1 MREYLAAQQ
10 SRGTM
15 DRRKL
20 DTLQAG
26 RGFAALAVLLFHTET
41 TLQMAKYL
49 GHETFAVFR
58 GGYIGI
64 DFFFVLSG
72 FVIMLAHE
80 QDLGQPDR
88 VLSFLWR
95 RFKRIY
101 PLLWVTLVLTSLMI
115 VFVLKAVPSAWDIVA
130 GFVILPSTTDPL
142 LTVEWTLRREIIF
155 YALFAIMILWRFTGM
170 ILLGG
175 WFALSLVLPYLG
187 VTGLS
192 AVFFDTHH
200 LLFGLG
206 MGICWLYLRGHIRY
220 PAVLTGAGTIAFF
233 IMWSVLAF
241 NYELSSDPTCRL
253 LAGTGA
259 AVAIAGLV
267 GLESETALRVPRP
280 LIFLGEASYA
290 IYLIHLPVISALGR
304 IVVRF
309 RDQAPAPVLV
319 LAVAVAALAIGAAY
333 HIWVERPLMRFVN
346 SLGKP
351 RHGNV

>member
-1 MREYLAAQQ
+1 
-10 SRGTM
+10 M

-26 RGFAALAVLLFHTET
+26 RGFAALAVLLFHVET
-41 TLQMAKYL
+41 TLQMAKYF
-49 GHETFAVFR
+49 GHETFVVFR

-80 QDLGQPDR
+80 NDLGRPER

-101 PLLWVTLVLTSLMI
+101 PLLWVTLLLTSLMV
-115 VFVLKAVPSAWDIVA
+115 VFVLKTIPSVWDIIA
-130 GFVILPSTTDPL
+130 GFLILPATTDPL

-155 YALFAIMILWRFTGM
+155 YALFAFMILWRGPG
-170 ILLGG
+170 LAVLGS
-175 WFALSLVLPYLG
+175 WFLLSLVLPYLG

-206 MGICWLYLRGHIRY
+206 MGICWLYRRGLIRY
-220 PAVLTGAGTIAFF
+220 PAVLTGAGSLLYFG
-233 IMWSVLAF
+233 MWGILAF
-241 NYELSSDPTCRL
+241 NYQLHGDPTCRL

-267 GLESETALRVPRP
+267 GLESQTGLRVPRP
-280 LIFLGEASYA
+280 LILLGEASYA
-290 IYLIHLPVISALGR
+290 IYLIHLPIISALGR
-304 IVVRF
+304 VAARF
-309 RDQAPAPVLV
+309 RDQVPAAVLV
-319 LAVAVAALAIGAAY
+319 LGVAILALAIGVAY

-346 SLGKP
+346 RLGPP
-351 RHGNV
+351 RQTTGNV

>member
-1 MREYLAAQQ
+1 
-10 SRGTM
+10 M

-26 RGFAALAVLLFHTET
+26 RGFAALAVLLFHAET
-41 TLQMAKYL
+41 TLQMPKYL
-49 GHETFAVFR
+49 GHETFAIFR

-80 QDLGQPDR
+80 QDLGRPER

-101 PLLWVTLVLTSLMI
+101 PLLWVTLILTSLMVI
-115 VFVLKAVPSAWDIVA
+115 FVLKTIPSVWDVIA
-130 GFVILPSTTDPL
+130 GFLILPATTDPL

-155 YALFAIMILWRFTGM
+155 YALFAVMILWRWPGLV
-170 ILLGG
+170 LLGG
-175 WFALSLVLPYLG
+175 WFLLSLVLPYLG

-206 MGICWLYLRGHIRY
+206 LGICWLYRRGHIRY
-220 PAVLTGAGTIAFF
+220 PAVLTGAG
-233 IMWSVLAF
+233 SVLYFAMWGVLAY

-267 GLESETALRVPRP
+267 GLESQTGLRVPRS

-304 IVVRF
+304 VVVHF
-309 RDQAPAPVLV
+309 RDQVPAAVLV
-319 LAVAVAALAIGAAY
+319 LGVAMLALAIGVAY
-333 HIWVERPLMRFVN
+333 HIWGERPLMRFVN
-346 SLGKP
+346 GLGQARQP
-351 RHGNV
+351 SGDV

>member
-1 MREYLAAQQ
+1 
-10 SRGTM
+10 M

-26 RGFAALAVLLFHTET
+26 RGFAALAVLLFHAET
-41 TLQMAKYL
+41 TLQMPKYL
-49 GHETFAVFR
+49 GHETFAIFR

-80 QDLGQPDR
+80 QDLGRPER

-101 PLLWVTLVLTSLMI
+101 PLLWVTLILTSLMVI
-115 VFVLKAVPSAWDIVA
+115 FVLKTIPSIWDVIA
-130 GFVILPSTTDPL
+130 GFLILPATTDPL

-155 YALFAIMILWRFTGM
+155 YALFAVMILWRGPGLV
-170 ILLGG
+170 LLGG
-175 WFALSLVLPYLG
+175 WFLLSLVLPYLG

-206 MGICWLYLRGHIRY
+206 LGICWLYRRGRIRY
-220 PAVLTGAGTIAFF
+220 PAVLTGAGSLLYFA
-233 IMWSVLAF
+233 MWGVLAF
-241 NYELSSDPTCRL
+241 NYELHGDPTCRL
-253 LAGTGA
+253 LAGIGA

-267 GLESETALRVPRP
+267 GLESQTGLRVPRS
-280 LIFLGEASYA
+280 LILLGEASYA

-304 IVVRF
+304 VVARF
-309 RDQAPAPVLV
+309 RDQVPAAVLV
-319 LAVAVAALAIGAAY
+319 LGVAFLALAIGVAY
-333 HIWVERPLMRFVN
+333 HIWGERPLMRFVN
-346 SLGKP
+346 GLGQARQP
-351 RHGNV
+351 SGDV